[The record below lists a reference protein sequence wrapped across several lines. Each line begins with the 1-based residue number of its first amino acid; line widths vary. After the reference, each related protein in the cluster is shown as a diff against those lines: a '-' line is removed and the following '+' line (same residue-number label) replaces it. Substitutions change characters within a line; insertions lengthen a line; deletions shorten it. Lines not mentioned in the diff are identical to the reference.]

1 MKEKNKPTSRPILRR
16 RIFVGSFLLCLA
28 VIALMTA
35 VAALLFHQNVAAAA
49 AAEPKTLLFLL
60 LGGIFLSILLSLGL
74 STLLAKLLTA
84 PFRRL
89 DPANPH
95 EGEIYEELTP
105 LVDHIETQNDQLVR
119 QMQDLKAEHEKQDAM
134 RRDFTANVSH
144 ELKTPLTSI
153 SGYAEIIRG
162 GIARAEDVPRFAGKI
177 YDDSRRL
184 ITLVGDIIRLSQ
196 LDGQDLRVESGPVDL
211 YRVCEE
217 VLSGLEMA
225 AEKRQITLSLQ
236 GEQGKTMQNSSQQ
249 SNALLIN
256 GSEQVVEEIVFNLT
270 DNAVK
275 YNREGG
281 SVTLTLEKTDDGVQ
295 LTVADTGIG
304 IPPEDLDRVF
314 ERFYRVDKSHSREI
328 GGTGLGLSIVKH
340 GALHLGAKL
349 TLQSEVSVG
358 TTVYVVFPEAN
369 IPGKER

>member
-1 MKEKNKPTSRPILRR
+1 MKQKNSSSRPILRR

-28 VIALMTA
+28 VTLLMTA
-35 VAALLFHQNVAAAA
+35 VAALLFHQNVAAVA
-49 AAEPKTLLFLL
+49 AAEPKTLLFYL
-60 LGGIFLSILLSLGL
+60 LGGISLSILLSLGL
-74 STLLAKLLTA
+74 SALLAKLLTA

-225 AEKRQITLSLQ
+225 AEKRQITLSLR
-236 GEQGKTMQNSSQQ
+236 GEPSQ
-249 SNALLIN
+249 SNALPQGSALFIT

-281 SVTLTLEKTDDGVQ
+281 SVQLTIEKIDDGVQ

-304 IPPEDLDRVF
+304 IPTEDLDRVF

-349 TLQSEVSVG
+349 TLQSKVSVG
-358 TTVYVVFPEAN
+358 TTVHVVFPEAN